1 MPQSFL
7 RHRFFCPHGS
17 PAAPDVFRTAPAC
30 ACHLP
35 FLPRRAFALPFDE
48 RLFLSLRAFGCRTFA
63 CVKRP
68 AARLFARAARRGE
81 AEKFSHERLCPQRA
95 ARRFGARLVFRKS
108 VLPGYANTYPFFSA
122 TSNRTFFLRHA
133 TALFIR
139 DKQSRILSAG
149 IRNAQPLFLRRSKRE
164 KLLRLL
170 IYTQFAN
177 DGLLRANRIVEATKS
192 QRSDILRPTAPP
204 KRRNSA
210 PEILR
215 YTILSDRD

>member
-7 RHRFFCPHGS
+7 RVRFFCPHGS

-81 AEKFSHERLCPQRA
+81 AEKFSRERLCPQRA

-122 TSNRTFFLRHA
+122 TSNRTFYPRQTIAYFICGHTERAAVVSATIKARKAPAFVDLHA
-133 TALFIR
+133 ICERRFASRKPHCRSYKIAAVRYPAPNSTAKKEKF
-139 DKQSRILSAG
+139 SA
-149 IRNAQPLFLRRSKRE
+149 RNFA
-164 KLLRLL
+164 
-170 IYTQFAN
+170 IYDF
-177 DGLLRANRIVEATKS
+177 V
-192 QRSDILRPTAPP
+192 
-204 KRRNSA
+204 
-210 PEILR
+210 
-215 YTILSDRD
+215 